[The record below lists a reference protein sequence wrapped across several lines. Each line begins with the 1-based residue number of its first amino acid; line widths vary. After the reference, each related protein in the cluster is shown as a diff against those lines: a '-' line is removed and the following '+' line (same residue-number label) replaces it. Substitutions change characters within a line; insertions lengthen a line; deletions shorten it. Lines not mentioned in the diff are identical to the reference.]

1 MGVKRRGLLFCACAI
16 LSSLCACDEKEEGR
30 GSGPAASASVG
41 VAIVIEG
48 GVALDPPRPS
58 GDLRADLDA
67 FTTVEA
73 CAEKRAGIDPLVGD
87 ALDAIGY
94 ETFLRDAC
102 RMLDA
107 MKAEDAKRC
116 DAIDA
121 SSLRARCRA
130 RVAMVAGRA
139 DDCPLRSESEPALGR
154 EPACVAAALRS
165 PALCAGEARSRR
177 ASCEALVGRDG
188 SKCKSLPSE
197 EKDRCVREAERW
209 RNVLVGDAKLAS
221 VPARSGSLDLHGASG
236 REDPPETKV
245 DLAVEVEPGTVLV
258 SRTKEAR
265 FELGSLGFAGVTSK
279 SVGPQVRARVALAVA
294 IPAKGDPYIDKL
306 ELGVPGGITLS
317 CDGPSAGT
325 KVGSVPCKL
334 ELALKKI
341 DRSRGGPIELDVEGR
356 VGSPPQAFEI
366 KLHARSFVRD
376 VVALR

>member
-154 EPACVAAALRS
+154 EPACVAACMMHALTKHPRTGVVSWSGESCVGCRYCQIGCPYNIPKFEWTALNPRIIKCELCQHRDKGPACCEVCPRGAVIYGRRQDLLKEAHRRLEAS
-165 PALCAGEARSRR
+165 PDRYVSTIFGEHDGGGTQVLYLSHVPFDKLGLPTLGDESLPAYTEGVQGALYRGFVAPLALFGGLGLAISRR
-177 ASCEALVGRDG
+177 ARID
-188 SKCKSLPSE
+188 E
-197 EKDRCVREAERW
+197 ETRQVADAE
-209 RNVLVGDAKLAS
+209 K
-221 VPARSGSLDLHGASG
+221 HH
-236 REDPPETKV
+236 
-245 DLAVEVEPGTVLV
+245 
-258 SRTKEAR
+258 SRHE
-265 FELGSLGFAGVTSK
+265 
-279 SVGPQVRARVALAVA
+279 
-294 IPAKGDPYIDKL
+294 
-306 ELGVPGGITLS
+306 
-317 CDGPSAGT
+317 
-325 KVGSVPCKL
+325 
-334 ELALKKI
+334 
-341 DRSRGGPIELDVEGR
+341 EGR
-356 VGSPPQAFEI
+356 
-366 KLHARSFVRD
+366 
-376 VVALR
+376 